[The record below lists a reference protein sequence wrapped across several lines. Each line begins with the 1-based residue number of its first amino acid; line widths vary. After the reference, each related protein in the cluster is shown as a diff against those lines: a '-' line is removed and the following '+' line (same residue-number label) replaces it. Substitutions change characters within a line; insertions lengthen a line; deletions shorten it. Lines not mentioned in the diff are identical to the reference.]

1 MSADYRPLAADYDR
15 SAQRTMALRSKTIAR
30 LMLQRGDI
38 VLDAGCGTG
47 LSFPELQAAVGP
59 GGRIIGVEPSTAMMA
74 LARERVAAAGWENI
88 QLIETTAES
97 ARLPAMPDAVLF
109 NYVHD
114 VMQSGVAL
122 TNLLQQCRP
131 GARIAA
137 AGIKHPSRWLD
148 PFRWYRRIK
157 SRACHVRMDGLD
169 WPWLLLAAHV
179 PDLQTESTLWTTGYM
194 AWGRLDWSGTE

>member
-1 MSADYRPLAADYDR
+1 MTADYRVLAADYDCT
-15 SAQRTMALRSKTIAR
+15 AQRTMALRAETIAR
-30 LMLQRGDI
+30 LALKPGDI

-47 LSFPELQAAVGP
+47 LSFSLLQDAVGP
-59 GGRIIGVEPSTAMMA
+59 AGSIVGVESSQEMMA
-74 LARERVAAAGWENI
+74 LAQERVARAGWRNV
-88 QLIETTAES
+88 QLIAAPAETAQ
-97 ARLPAMPDAVLF
+97 LPQRPDAVLL

-131 GARIAA
+131 GAGIAA
-137 AGIKHPSRWLD
+137 AGIKHPARWLD
-148 PFRWYRRIK
+148 PFRLYRRIK

-169 WPWLLLAAHV
+169 RPWRLLEAYV

-194 AWGRLDWSGTE
+194 AWGHLDKPPAE